1 MKAKRDILVIDD
13 EAVVVEGVARICGF
27 QGLSVDTA
35 DNGAA
40 GLEQLDRYAYRLV
53 LCDVMMQ
60 TLDGFQY
67 LAEAARRSSRTP
79 VIMITGYATVEN
91 AVHSLLC
98 GAIDFIAKPFTV
110 DELLAV
116 VQRGLNY
123 GRLVEEEAPA
133 AGAPSPRTNGPTPHY
148 RLGPVSWAAIE
159 PAGTALI
166 GVSDVFVRTI
176 DGVQRVDLSS
186 AGSELVQG
194 NSCAAI
200 SSTNALVHSVMCPLS
215 GRVLDA
221 NARVIAHPDI
231 LASGPY
237 ADGWLYR
244 ILPSDL
250 KYNLRWLQAGEASPG
265 RGDFR

>member
-1 MKAKRDILVIDD
+1 MKTKHDILVIDD
-13 EAVVVEGVARICGF
+13 EAVVVEGVARICGA

-35 DNGAA
+35 DSGAA
-40 GLEQLDRYAYRLV
+40 GLERLDRCSYRLV

-67 LAEAARRSSRTP
+67 LAEAARRGSRTP

-116 VQRGLNY
+116 AQRGLNY
-123 GRLVEEEAPA
+123 SRLVEEEA
-133 AGAPSPRTNGPTPHY
+133 AGASLPRTNCPLPY
-148 RLGPVSWAAIE
+148 FRLGHVSWAVIE

-166 GVSDVFVRTI
+166 GVNDLFLRTI
-176 DGVQRVDLSS
+176 DGVRSVDLSPV
-186 AGSELVQG
+186 GSELVQG
-194 NSCAAI
+194 NSFAAI
-200 SSTNALVHSVMCPLS
+200 SSGSALVHNVMCPLS

-221 NARVIAHPDI
+221 NARVIAHPDT
-231 LASGPY
+231 LASDPY
-237 ADGWLYR
+237 ASGWLYR

-250 KYNLRWLQAGEASPG
+250 KYNLRWLQTGEASPG
-265 RGDFR
+265 RAGF